1 MNGARSKPRTALA
14 LGGGGMFGAYEVGVW
29 QALEGVFQPDL
40 IAGASIGSLNGWAI
54 AGGCPAGEWAEY
66 WLELP
71 ADALPRLRL
80 PRWPLDGIF
89 DRASFERVIQG
100 VHSRF
105 SPHIPFTVAITDL
118 LRLRPFAVDS
128 PGVEW
133 IHLAASCAL
142 FGLFPQY
149 RLGGR
154 LVTDGGL
161 LASVPVWAAA
171 ARGATRIVAVNILP
185 GGGPWWLRGAKS
197 ALHAIAPPLPAIPA
211 GVEVVWIEHA
221 SALGPARDAVV
232 WSRQSAARLM
242 ELGRADALAAVPA
255 VRRLAQT
262 F

>member
-1 MNGARSKPRTALA
+1 MNGAGRKPRTALV
-14 LGGGGMFGAYEVGVW
+14 LGGGGMFGAYEAGVW
-29 QALEGVFQPDL
+29 QALEEVFQPDL

-54 AGGCPAGEWAEY
+54 AGGCPAGEWAKY
-66 WLELP
+66 WLDLP
-71 ADALPRLRL
+71 PGVLPSLRL
-80 PRWPLDGIF
+80 PRRPLDGIF
-89 DRASFERVIQG
+89 DRAAFERVIQG

-105 SPHIPFTVAITDL
+105 SPRIPFTVAITDL
-118 LRLRPFAVDS
+118 LRLRPFAVDA
-128 PGVEW
+128 PDVEW
-133 IHLAASCAL
+133 VHLAASCAL

-149 RLGGR
+149 RIAGR

-161 LASVPVWAAA
+161 LASVPLWAAA

-185 GGGPWWLRGAKS
+185 GGGPWWLRGAKRL
-197 ALHAIAPPLPAIPA
+197 LHAVAPPLPAPSA

-221 SALGPARDAVV
+221 TALGPARDAVV

-255 VRRLAQT
+255 VRRLVQT